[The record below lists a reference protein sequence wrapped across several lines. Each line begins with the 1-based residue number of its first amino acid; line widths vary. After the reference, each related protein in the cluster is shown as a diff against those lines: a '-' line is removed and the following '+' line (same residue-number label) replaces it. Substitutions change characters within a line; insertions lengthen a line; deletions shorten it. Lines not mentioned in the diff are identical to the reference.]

1 MNMFWFSFIQLS
13 ILGFLPVQHFVLTFA
28 ASPGSLGLLFPS
40 LLTNGIISRCFIVF
54 LLLITV

>member
-28 ASPGSLGLLFPS
+28 AFPGSHSGFVRTAFS
-40 LLTNGIISRCFIVF
+40 KFINKWNNF
-54 LLLITV
+54 